1 MATENLNVSE
11 KHIQNADCV
20 TETRMGN
27 TILIVYGFCKSN
39 TSITAA
45 EKMIRV
51 LQAEIAEAQVG
62 QRH

>member
-27 TILIVYGFCKSN
+27 SILIVYGFCKSN

-45 EKMIRV
+45 EKMMRV
-51 LQAEIAEAQVG
+51 LRSEIAETQIG